1 MEKNLRHVTSKQPFR
16 SVVGENLF
24 QKLPVPM
31 TDDLDRFAFDEVFDP
46 SRQSLVAAIC
56 DSACGLR
63 MVSEYGLR

>member
-31 TDDLDRFAFDEVFDP
+31 TDDVDRFAFDEVFDP
-46 SRQSLVAAIC
+46 
-56 DSACGLR
+56 
-63 MVSEYGLR
+63 